1 MSLRIRV
8 LLTILAVNLA
18 AAGALVLVL
27 LREEE
32 NIYDLRVANWHLKN
46 IQVVMAKLNAGIGAA
61 RLTVPKI
68 LGWPQWR
75 EHFRDAVIVNKA
87 FTFLGP
93 HQIYLNPLGALHR
106 PPGFD
111 REAVEEGLRRA
122 IATRG
127 VVELGNGRCEVL
139 LSPRDSRPIG
149 AVYYVPKLPPIRHR
163 DVLLPLG
170 VLGGATLFLILVL
183 YLALSRS
190 LVAPLEKLAEGAK
203 RLASGDDKTVVNLKG
218 GASEVETLAK
228 VFNHTIERVRSFRE
242 ELEREVAR
250 ATEEVKRKERQL
262 LLSSRLAA
270 MGTLAAGIAHE
281 INNPLGGIMNALRRV
296 GERCSGDPEVREYL
310 ELVEEG
316 LERIAAT
323 VRRVL
328 EFAPRRVEPSVFP
341 LLEPA
346 RKAAAFVEHRARKMG
361 VDLRVSGEECL
372 VRGDFGEIQQVFLN
386 LLVNGLDALEEK
398 IASRGK
404 EFGPR
409 LEVRVGLRPS
419 GEEVLAEAVVE
430 DNGPGISPGLEGR
443 VFDPFFSTKE
453 EGRGTGMGLAIAF
466 AILRNHGGAIEV
478 VSGRGGGCRVV
489 FSLPA
494 ASGEEG

>member
-1 MSLRIRV
+1 M
-8 LLTILAVNLA
+8 ILAVNLA

-68 LGWPQWR
+68 LEWPQWK

-93 HQIYLNPLGALHR
+93 HQIYLNPLGALRR
-106 PPGFD
+106 PEDFD
-111 REAVEEGLRRA
+111 REAVEAGLRRA

-127 VVELGNGRCEVL
+127 VVELKEGRCEVL

-163 DVLLPLG
+163 DILLPLS
-170 VLGGATLFLILVL
+170 VLGGATIFLILAL
-183 YLALSRS
+183 YFALSRS
-190 LVAPLEKLAEGAK
+190 LVAPLEKLAEGAR
-203 RLASGDDKTVVNLKG
+203 RLASGDDRTVVRVKG
-218 GASEVETLAK
+218 GSSEVETLVE
-228 VFNHTIERVRSFRE
+228 VFNNTIQRVRSFRE

-281 INNPLGGIMNALRRV
+281 INNPLGGIMNALRRI
-296 GERCSGDPEVREYL
+296 EEKCREDPEAEEYI

-328 EFAPRRVEPSVFP
+328 EFAPRKVEPAVFP
-341 LLEPA
+341 LVEAA
-346 RKAAAFVEHRARKMG
+346 RKAAAFVEHRARKLG
-361 VDLRVSGEECL
+361 VLLEVGGQECL
-372 VRGDFGEIQQVFLN
+372 VRGDLGEIQQVFLN
-386 LLVNGLDALEEK
+386 LLVNGLDALEER
-398 IASRGK
+398 IAAEGTG
-404 EFGPR
+404 FGPR
-409 LEVRVGLRPS
+409 LSIRVGRRVS
-419 GEEVLAEAVVE
+419 GGEEAAEAVVE
-430 DNGPGISPGLEGR
+430 DNGPGMPEGLEGR

-466 AILRNHGGAIEV
+466 AIIRNHGGSIEV
-478 VSGRGGGCRVV
+478 DSGPGKGCRVTLT
-489 FSLPA
+489 LPA
-494 ASGEEG
+494 APGEGG